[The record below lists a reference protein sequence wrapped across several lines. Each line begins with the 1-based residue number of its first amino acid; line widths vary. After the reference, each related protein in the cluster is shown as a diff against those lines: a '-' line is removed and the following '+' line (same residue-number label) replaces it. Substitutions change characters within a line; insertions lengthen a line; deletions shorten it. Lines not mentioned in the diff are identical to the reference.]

1 METYLD
7 RILER
12 TRVRVDL
19 TRREHPFEELDRE
32 SRNAGLTRDFAGAIR
47 AEGMSLIAEVKRR
60 SPSKGVIQASVDP
73 AEVADAYE
81 RGGAR
86 ALSVLTEPEFFSG
99 SLDDLAKARQATTLP
114 VLRKDFVV
122 DPYQIVEARAG
133 GADAVLL
140 IVAAIPDPALFA
152 ELADAAAHYGLA
164 ALVEVHSEWELDA
177 AFEIAPELVG
187 VNQRD
192 LRTFD
197 VDKGLAIRLRRR
209 IPPDVAMVA
218 ESGIADRADVA
229 ALEEAGVRA
238 MLVGETLMR
247 AGDPARAA
255 RELLGL
261 SVPQGDPDL
270 SVPQGDPDLAGD
282 DEDHD

>member
-1 METYLD
+1 VATYLD
-7 RILER
+7 TILER
-12 TRVRVDL
+12 TRLRVEL
-19 TRREHPFEELDRE
+19 NRRERPFEELDRE
-32 SRNAGLTRDFAGAIR
+32 SRNAGRTRDFTGAVR

-60 SPSKGVIQASVDP
+60 SPSKGVIRANIDP

-99 SLDDLAKARQATTLP
+99 SLDDLATAREATRLP
-114 VLRKDFVV
+114 VLRKDFVL
-122 DPYQIVEARAG
+122 DLYQVVEARTA

-140 IVAAIPDPALFA
+140 IVSALPDPSLFA
-152 ELADAAAHYGLA
+152 ELASSAAHYGLA
-164 ALVEVHSEWELDA
+164 TLIEVHSEWELDA
-177 AFEIAPELVG
+177 AFEVDPRLVG

-197 VDKGLAIRLRRR
+197 VDKSLAVRLRRR
-209 IPPDVAMVA
+209 IPPEVAMVA
-218 ESGIADRADVA
+218 ESGIATRDDVA
-229 ALEEAGVRA
+229 ELEDAGIEG

-255 RELLGL
+255 QELLGINRNPETAL
-261 SVPQGDPDL
+261 KRPDK
-270 SVPQGDPDLAGD
+270 S
-282 DEDHD
+282 ERDHD

>member
-12 TRVRVDL
+12 TRVRVER
-19 TRREHPFEELDRE
+19 TRRERPFEELDRE
-32 SRNAGLTRDFAGAIR
+32 VRRGGPPRRFAEAIR
-47 AEGMSLIAEVKRR
+47 AGGMSLIAEVKRR

-73 AEVADAYE
+73 AEVAEAYE

-99 SLDDLAKARQATTLP
+99 SLDDLARARQATTLP

-122 DPYQIVEARAG
+122 DLYQIVEARTAD
-133 GADAVLL
+133 ADAVLL

-164 ALVEVHSEWELDA
+164 ALVEVHSEWDLDA
-177 AFEIAPELVG
+177 AFEVTPGLVG

-209 IPPDVAMVA
+209 IPPAVAMA
-218 ESGIADRADVA
+218 
-229 ALEEAGVRA
+229 
-238 MLVGETLMR
+238 
-247 AGDPARAA
+247 
-255 RELLGL
+255 
-261 SVPQGDPDL
+261 
-270 SVPQGDPDLAGD
+270 
-282 DEDHD
+282 

>member
-1 METYLD
+1 VETYLD

-12 TRVRVDL
+12 TRVRVES
-19 TRREHPFEELDRE
+19 TRRERPFEELDRE
-32 SRNAGLTRDFAGAIR
+32 TRNAGPARDFAGAIR
-47 AEGMSLIAEVKRR
+47 AEGMSLIAEFKRR
-60 SPSKGVIQASVDP
+60 SPSKGVIRERVDP
-73 AEVADAYE
+73 AEVAEAYE

-99 SLDDLAKARQATTLP
+99 SLDDLAKARQATTVP

-122 DPYQIVEARAG
+122 DPYQIAEARAG

-140 IVAAIPDPALFA
+140 IVAAIPDPVLFA
-152 ELADAAAHYGLA
+152 ELADAAAHYNLA
-164 ALVEVHSEWELDA
+164 ALVEVHSEWELDG

-197 VDKGLAIRLRRR
+197 VDEGLAIRLRRR
-209 IPPDVAMVA
+209 IPADVATVA
-218 ESGIADRADVA
+218 ESGIADRAGVA
-229 ALEEAGVRA
+229 ALEEAGVEA

-261 SVPQGDPDL
+261 SVPEGDPDL
-270 SVPQGDPDLAGD
+270 SVPQGDPDLAGEEEERD
-282 DEDHD
+282 

>member
-1 METYLD
+1 VETYLD
-7 RILER
+7 TILER
-12 TRVRVDL
+12 TRVRVEV
-19 TRREHPFEELDRE
+19 TRRERPFEELDRE
-32 SRNAGLTRDFAGAIR
+32 TRNAGPTRDFAGAIT

-60 SPSKGVIQASVDP
+60 SPSRGVIQSSVDP

-99 SLDDLAKARQATTLP
+99 SLDDLAKARQASTLP

-133 GADAVLL
+133 DADAVLL
-140 IVAAIPDPALFA
+140 IVAAIPDPVLFA

-177 AFEIAPELVG
+177 AFEIAPDLVG

-218 ESGIADRADVA
+218 ESGIADRADVE
-229 ALEEAGVRA
+229 ALEEAGVWA

-270 SVPQGDPDLAGD
+270 AGD

>member
-1 METYLD
+1 VETYLD
-7 RILER
+7 KILER
-12 TRVRVDL
+12 TRVRVELD
-19 TRREHPFEELDRE
+19 RRERPFEELDRE
-32 SRNAGLTRDFAGAIR
+32 SRNAGWTRDFVGAIR
-47 AEGMSLIAEVKRR
+47 AEGMSLIAEFKRR
-60 SPSKGVIQASVDP
+60 SPSKGVIRADVDP
-73 AEVADAYE
+73 ADVADAYE

-99 SLDDLAKARQATTLP
+99 SLDDLAKGRGATTLP
-114 VLRKDFVV
+114 VLRKDFVI
-122 DPYQIVEARAG
+122 DLYQIVEARAG

-140 IVAAIPDPALFA
+140 IVAALPDPALFA

-164 ALVEVHSEWELDA
+164 ALVEVHSERELDA
-177 AFEIAPELVG
+177 AFEDEPGVVG

-197 VDKGLAIRLRRR
+197 VDKDLAIHLRHR
-209 IPPDVAMVA
+209 IPPEVPVVA
-218 ESGIADRADVA
+218 ESGIVTRADVE
-229 ALEEAGVRA
+229 ALEEAGVEG

-255 RELLGL
+255 QELLGT
-261 SVPQGDPDL
+261 
-270 SVPQGDPDLAGD
+270 AGG

>member
-1 METYLD
+1 LTYLD
-7 RILER
+7 TILER

-19 TRREHPFEELDRE
+19 ARRERPFEELDRE
-32 SRNAGLTRDFAGAIR
+32 TRDAGQTRDFAGAIR

-60 SPSKGVIQASVDP
+60 SPSRGVIRASVDP
-73 AEVADAYE
+73 AEVAEAYE

-99 SLDDLAKARQATTLP
+99 SLDDLAKARQATALP

-133 GADAVLL
+133 EADAVLL
-140 IVAAIPDPALFA
+140 IVAAVPDPGLFA

-177 AFEIAPELVG
+177 AFEITPDLVG

-197 VDKGLAIRLRRR
+197 VDEGLAIRLRPG
-209 IPPDVAMVA
+209 IPAEVAVVA
-218 ESGIADRADVA
+218 ESGITDRAGVE
-229 ALEEAGVRA
+229 ALEEAGVEA
-238 MLVGETLMR
+238 MLVGEMLMR

-255 RELLGL
+255 RELLGI
-261 SVPQGDPDL
+261 
-270 SVPQGDPDLAGD
+270 AGD
-282 DEDHD
+282 DEDDD

>member
-1 METYLD
+1 
-7 RILER
+7 
-12 TRVRVDL
+12 
-19 TRREHPFEELDRE
+19 REARDTPPPRPFAD
-32 SRNAGLTRDFAGAIR
+32 AIR
-47 AEGMSLIAEVKRR
+47 APGMSLIAEFKRR
-60 SPSKGVIQASVDP
+60 SPSAGEIRAGADP

-99 SLDDLAKARQATTLP
+99 SLDDLARARQATTLP
-114 VLRKDFVV
+114 VLPKDFVV
-122 DPYQIVEARAG
+122 DLYQIVEARAG

-152 ELADAAAHYGLA
+152 ELADAAAHYSLA

-177 AFEIAPELVG
+177 AFEITPELVG

-197 VDKGLAIRLRRR
+197 VDTGLAIRLRRR
-209 IPPDVAMVA
+209 IPGDVAMVA
-218 ESGIADRADVA
+218 ESGIADRAGVE
-229 ALEEAGVRA
+229 ALAEAGVEA

-247 AGDPARAA
+247 AGAPARAA
-255 RELLGL
+255 REPLG
-261 SVPQGDPDL
+261 
-270 SVPQGDPDLAGD
+270 
-282 DEDHD
+282 